1 MTNSPALATL
11 VARCQAALESSDP
24 RTEVVAA
31 LEDLVANPAELLE
44 QLGTPGLDG
53 PATGIDETIHE
64 DDLLTVMICHTRPGL
79 DQPPHDHRMQAIIG
93 GYDGVERHRFFT
105 RTDSGLE
112 RVGTRDLAAGQVIA
126 LPDDAVHAIAA
137 TNGQWCRAVH
147 VYFGSI
153 SSASRSLFH
162 PVTFA
167 EVAMGMDTY
176 LDWCRPTEQTSP
188 AD

>member
-79 DQPPHDHRMQAIIG
+79 DQPPHDAEGETPYYLETRHLALSVEGALDRMQKLLGKLHATDRLVHSAAMTIRRA
-93 GYDGVERHRFFT
+93 DGESNNVSLDIDLVLFNLLLKSAVET
-105 RTDSGLE
+105 
-112 RVGTRDLAAGQVIA
+112 
-126 LPDDAVHAIAA
+126 
-137 TNGQWCRAVH
+137 
-147 VYFGSI
+147 
-153 SSASRSLFH
+153 
-162 PVTFA
+162 
-167 EVAMGMDTY
+167 
-176 LDWCRPTEQTSP
+176 
-188 AD
+188 